1 MRGRTEDSVGSQA
14 GEHLLAWPWEGSII
28 LVGWEGVWS
37 HFIWGKV
44 VSATVALFSALGTDG
59 LKASILVIEILRRLA
74 KHWSKEM
81 TGPLAYLIIQ
91 TTHVFA
97 KKSNHSR
104 QPHLF
109 CKNFLRGLLFDSPW
123 TMGDPSPWAMWDQSL
138 STGGLGGGGV
148 NVFS

>member
-59 LKASILVIEILRRLA
+59 LKASILVIETLRRLV
-74 KHWSKEM
+74 KNWSKEM

-97 KKSNHSR
+97 KKSNHSIHHILMLSY
-104 QPHLF
+104 QTSSYF
-109 CKNFLRGLLFDSPW
+109 SVIFRGK
-123 TMGDPSPWAMWDQSL
+123 
-138 STGGLGGGGV
+138 GLGYVSGSVGWSV
-148 NVFS
+148 TCLRFP